1 MLAVESPRRTDGV
14 AALVVRGAGTTVVV
28 DVEQSRG
35 ENMPCAVEN
44 IRVVSDEITPAA
56 ADPRSED
63 AIVLEGDKGIRTV
76 NTRTDQPD
84 GVDDCG
90 GGAAHRESA
99 PVRPVAHGPGQYA
112 DGRRRARSRWRPC
125 QTPLMAQGSG
135 ADLRDMPD
143 RPSRHVSTEIA
154 DQPSAWARAAKL
166 GLTERVL
173 HALPE
178 RGQRVAVIG
187 CGTSFYMAQSF
198 AALRESSGHG
208 ETDAFPASEFPARR
222 SYDTLVALTRSG
234 TTTEVVRL
242 LETLRNRAR
251 TRTVVITADPDTPVV
266 ELADHRWFW
275 ISPMRNQLFRHGLPP
290 RPWHCG
296 GPGWGR
302 PHRCHRAGAIRLTAP
317 LPPRTL
323 DSAQFT
329 FLGSGMSVGIANEAA
344 LKLREASQS
353 WTESYPA
360 MEFRHGPISVVG
372 RASTVWVFGPPP
384 AGLLEDL
391 EVTGA
396 HVESSDLD
404 PMADLIRAQRLAVA
418 LAEAKDSI
426 PTSPGTWHGQSCFPD
441 MTAMRR
447 VNDQNVVQRDLVIG
461 VDVGGTTIKAAVF
474 DSDGLEYSQRAA
486 DAQTPRPG
494 RRHRNNHSRDP
505 RAQSAGTGGRA
516 AAGCGP
522 CGPGVVDA
530 QQGIAVY
537 AANIG
542 WQQLPLRQIVADA
555 VGLPVILDHDVRAA
569 GLAELELGAGRAC
582 RRFSSS
588 H

>member
-1 MLAVESPRRTDGV
+1 
-14 AALVVRGAGTTVVV
+14 
-28 DVEQSRG
+28 
-35 ENMPCAVEN
+35 
-44 IRVVSDEITPAA
+44 
-56 ADPRSED
+56 
-63 AIVLEGDKGIRTV
+63 
-76 NTRTDQPD
+76 
-84 GVDDCG
+84 
-90 GGAAHRESA
+90 
-99 PVRPVAHGPGQYA
+99 
-112 DGRRRARSRWRPC
+112 
-125 QTPLMAQGSG
+125 
-135 ADLRDMPD
+135 MPD

-166 GLTERVL
+166 ALTERVL

-208 ETDAFPASEFPARR
+208 ETDAFPASELPARR
-222 SYDTLVALTRSG
+222 SYDSLVALTRSG

-266 ELADHRWFW
+266 ALADHRVVLDFADEKSVVQTRFATTSLALWRAW
-275 ISPMRNQLFRHGLPP
+275 LGEDLTAVIGQ
-290 RPWHCG
+290 
-296 GPGWGR
+296 GR
-302 PHRCHRAGAIRLTAP
+302 SALTAP
-317 LPPRTL
+317 LVPRTL

-396 HVESSDLD
+396 HVEVSDLD

-418 LAEAKDSI
+418 LAEAK
-426 PTSPGTWHGQSCFPD
+426 GLNPD
-441 MTAMRR
+441 
-447 VNDQNVVQRDLVIG
+447 
-461 VDVGGTTIKAAVF
+461 
-474 DSDGLEYSQRAA
+474 E
-486 DAQTPRPG
+486 PR
-494 RRHRNNHSRDP
+494 H
-505 RAQSAGTGGRA
+505 
-516 AAGCGP
+516 
-522 CGPGVVDA
+522 
-530 QQGIAVY
+530 
-537 AANIG
+537 
-542 WQQLPLRQIVADA
+542 
-555 VGLPVILDHDVRAA
+555 
-569 GLAELELGAGRAC
+569 LARSVLL
-582 RRFSSS
+582 S
-588 H
+588 